1 MEASDIYIPYLHGKG
16 SISTTFEN
24 CDDRMSTVK
33 ILRGRNESLDSSHR
47 LSILLFWTVDLS

>member
-1 MEASDIYIPYLHGKG
+1 MEASDMYIPYLHGKG

-33 ILRGRNESLDSSHR
+33 ILRGRNESLDSAHTLR
-47 LSILLFWTVDLS
+47 

>member
-1 MEASDIYIPYLHGKG
+1 MEASDVYIPYLHGKG
-16 SISTTFEN
+16 SIFTTFEN

-33 ILRGRNESLDSSHR
+33 ILRGRNESLHNDYG